1 MRFARPFVNGFNDKS
16 PKFSD
21 LFSRHLSPAYY
32 ATQLCRVGDLAATD
46 SLAGER
52 GHSVAAAA
60 AALLQPPGAA
70 DPLGPGSPPAAA
82 PLSAWVHG
90 RVGGWLVDSPAP
102 SPPNTNGAGAASPAA
117 AAAAPLPPSFMA
129 DVFFLTLKWI
139 HVGLM
144 PCLYRYQ
151 RLSEVLVQA
160 GGQQEGA
167 AADKAAAVK
176 AAHSQALLLRCCT
189 QAMLLE
195 PTFVEDSVQFCL
207 LTVSWLVHCC
217 AAPPAVSPA
226 SCGLALGGAAAL
238 RLVPAWVLGDA
249 VAWLTYIV
257 HSGLAVHVASK
268 DVGALTAGLVALLER
283 PDCVASV
290 LLHDKLARLL
300 LAMLGPHL
308 SVTQRA
314 AKTGSLATAPSR
326 PGDAALVASV
336 LNSPAV
342 ASGAMAAA
350 LMRAY
355 VRADHVVGLDV
366 DRDAFDKF
374 SMRSTIDMILEELW
388 QDPRGRRQIVALAQA
403 ASPSSTSPSPSSS
416 PSPPASS
423 SAVFYDYAT
432 CLFNS
437 LIYLFK
443 DSLDRLVDISQV
455 EAAQADQAAW
465 MARPATE
472 RQQQEAFVR
481 ATAATCRGF
490 MRMATAS
497 LAWLNALTEDPQAGA
512 AFCRPPL
519 AGRVAYSLLH
529 FTEVLASDRA
539 AQLVVAQPE
548 QYGWDRGQLL
558 ASCLGLLLRLSASP
572 GGPSFRQ
579 ALAAEPDLDLALLA
593 KAQEQLE
600 ASHRV
605 MAASQLAALLA
616 SLPRPSA
623 PTSPPLAAPAALT
636 PGGPAPPQAT
646 QTPPAKRSRPS
657 SDEGVGPGPD
667 GGAGSQAMAVEGAAG
682 GAAGGAAASLIASL
696 PPLGPPDLSGAELAA
711 AYSQALG
718 PLALATFDSTAPR
731 AYHSAFAAMAA
742 NPGSAPPAKMKRLTR
757 ELRDLG
763 GRTALPCG
771 PEAAIFLRYDADQVD
786 RMRALITG
794 PASTPYAY
802 GCFCFDLLFPPAY
815 PNTAMLIN
823 FETTGQGRAR
833 FNPNLYADGKVCLSL
848 INTWHASHDSEKW
861 NPQLTTTWQVLV
873 SIQGMILVEDP
884 YFNEPAHEA
893 TRGTDTGLKSAARYN
908 AELTLNTLRW
918 AIIDKLRHPP
928 PGFQE
933 VVANHFR
940 LTRHKVLAAA
950 AGWAAAAAETGDA
963 LLEKRTDAA
972 VRELHALLA
981 AL

>member
-1 MRFARPFVNGFNDKS
+1 
-16 PKFSD
+16 
-21 LFSRHLSPAYY
+21 
-32 ATQLCRVGDLAATD
+32 
-46 SLAGER
+46 
-52 GHSVAAAA
+52 
-60 AALLQPPGAA
+60 
-70 DPLGPGSPPAAA
+70 
-82 PLSAWVHG
+82 
-90 RVGGWLVDSPAP
+90 
-102 SPPNTNGAGAASPAA
+102 
-117 AAAAPLPPSFMA
+117 
-129 DVFFLTLKWI
+129 
-139 HVGLM
+139 
-144 PCLYRYQ
+144 
-151 RLSEVLVQA
+151 
-160 GGQQEGA
+160 
-167 AADKAAAVK
+167 
-176 AAHSQALLLRCCT
+176 
-189 QAMLLE
+189 
-195 PTFVEDSVQFCL
+195 
-207 LTVSWLVHCC
+207 
-217 AAPPAVSPA
+217 
-226 SCGLALGGAAAL
+226 
-238 RLVPAWVLGDA
+238 
-249 VAWLTYIV
+249 
-257 HSGLAVHVASK
+257 
-268 DVGALTAGLVALLER
+268 
-283 PDCVASV
+283 
-290 LLHDKLARLL
+290 
-300 LAMLGPHL
+300 
-308 SVTQRA
+308 
-314 AKTGSLATAPSR
+314 
-326 PGDAALVASV
+326 
-336 LNSPAV
+336 
-342 ASGAMAAA
+342 MAAA

-374 SMRSTIDMILEELW
+374 SMRSTIGL
-388 QDPRGRRQIVALAQA
+388 
-403 ASPSSTSPSPSSS
+403 
-416 PSPPASS
+416 
-423 SAVFYDYAT
+423 
-432 CLFNS
+432 
-437 LIYLFK
+437 
-443 DSLDRLVDISQV
+443 
-455 EAAQADQAAW
+455 
-465 MARPATE
+465 ARPAGGHQPGGG
-472 RQQQEAFVR
+472 RRR
-481 ATAATCRGF
+481 ADPGGLDGSARSGASAAGGVCARHRRHLPRLHAHGHPP
-490 MRMATAS
+490 S

-519 AGRVAYSLLH
+519 AGRVAYSLLLH

-539 AQLVVAQPE
+539 AQLVVAPP
-548 QYGWDRGQLL
+548 
-558 ASCLGLLLRLSASP
+558 P

-579 ALAAEPDLDLALLA
+579 ALAAEPDLDLALLT

-616 SLPRPSA
+616 TLPLPSA

-742 NPGSAPPAKMKRLTR
+742 NAGSAPPAKMKRLTR